1 LSSVE
6 NVNINVSDDTTA
18 TAHTLTMNMLNA
30 GSNTVT
36 VAGASTSTNSDVV
49 ALTNVAAGTTL
60 TMSGT
65 DVGATVTYVTA
76 ATSGTADSSTLTLN
90 ANTATAAADS
100 VVTYTAGL
108 ETLNVVS
115 SANSSLGD
123 LVFGGAT
130 LNLSGAGS
138 LNIRSALDNALTAID
153 GSAATGALT
162 LTSGTASATVAAV
175 AGVDQF
181 ELTVTG
187 GSGND
192 SIDMSAVTANDEISV
207 SGGAGNDTITFA
219 DDLAASGTATVGDV
233 LAGGAGT
240 DTLVTTDAL
249 AAGMTTAKSTG
260 VSGFETLQVSDA
272 LSGSVTVANMQAGIT
287 TVNLAAGA
295 NANDNGDII
304 FAAGANT
311 LNIATSVAGTL
322 TVADTGT
329 AITDSLTIN
338 NTNTAA
344 DDMGDG
350 EALAINGIET
360 VTINSTAVG
369 ATSQDFGA
377 ITMTGDTGATDTINF
392 TGSDIVTV
400 AAITAE
406 VIDASGLTAAES
418 GTTFSMSAAAVGV
431 TTITGSGGADTLVGD
446 AASTINGGA
455 GNDTITGG
463 SGNDTLNGGTG
474 NDTITVGA
482 GSDTVDAGAGDD
494 TVTLA
499 AAADASS
506 GDTIAG
512 GAGTDTLS
520 LVEAVTAAEMVN
532 LSGFETLSL
541 ADGSIQDMA
550 VFAANTTFTS
560 ITQTDVAAADAL
572 VITNMGAGI
581 TTLNLQD
588 SDGNLDVSFD
598 RLVDGAANSITINS
612 SATQATDYQD
622 VTIDDEETVI
632 INSGNATTET
642 LTIEDLISTD
652 MTSLTLTG
660 TAAIT
665 IENAI
670 GTGTGLATIDAS
682 SMTAAVDIDSSNS
695 IATQTFTGGSA
706 GDTFTGGINVDTI
719 TGGGGAD
726 TLTGGGGADT
736 ITGGAGGDTLLDGGA
751 GADTIDGGAGNDTIV
766 GGAGLDT
773 VTGGAG
779 ADTIRITAEGSTNYV
794 TITDFEVSA
803 SGTNDVLMIDSS
815 TINSNNISYSNGA
828 AVSNG
833 NHTVATYTGSAS
845 LASSSATVAII
856 KASSLSYN
864 AFSDVDTAI
873 DANNI
878 KLDGTGTGFAIG
890 EGIIFTYYD
899 IDGGHASVGYIESDT
914 ADTFDDG
921 NTYVEFARVTMT
933 STEYG
938 NFDADNFNFM

>member
-1 LSSVE
+1 
-6 NVNINVSDDTTA
+6 
-18 TAHTLTMNMLNA
+18 
-30 GSNTVT
+30 
-36 VAGASTSTNSDVV
+36 
-49 ALTNVAAGTTL
+49 
-60 TMSGT
+60 
-65 DVGATVTYVTA
+65 
-76 ATSGTADSSTLTLN
+76 
-90 ANTATAAADS
+90 
-100 VVTYTAGL
+100 
-108 ETLNVVS
+108 
-115 SANSSLGD
+115 
-123 LVFGGAT
+123 
-130 LNLSGAGS
+130 
-138 LNIRSALDNALTAID
+138 
-153 GSAATGALT
+153 
-162 LTSGTASATVAAV
+162 
-175 AGVDQF
+175 
-181 ELTVTG
+181 
-187 GSGND
+187 
-192 SIDMSAVTANDEISV
+192 
-207 SGGAGNDTITFA
+207 
-219 DDLAASGTATVGDV
+219 
-233 LAGGAGT
+233 
-240 DTLVTTDAL
+240 
-249 AAGMTTAKSTG
+249 
-260 VSGFETLQVSDA
+260 
-272 LSGSVTVANMQAGIT
+272 
-287 TVNLAAGA
+287 
-295 NANDNGDII
+295 
-304 FAAGANT
+304 
-311 LNIATSVAGTL
+311 
-322 TVADTGT
+322 
-329 AITDSLTIN
+329 
-338 NTNTAA
+338 
-344 DDMGDG
+344 
-350 EALAINGIET
+350 
-360 VTINSTAVG
+360 
-369 ATSQDFGA
+369 
-377 ITMTGDTGATDTINF
+377 
-392 TGSDIVTV
+392 
-400 AAITAE
+400 
-406 VIDASGLTAAES
+406 
-418 GTTFSMSAAAVGV
+418 
-431 TTITGSGGADTLVGD
+431 
-446 AASTINGGA
+446 
-455 GNDTITGG
+455 
-463 SGNDTLNGGTG
+463 
-474 NDTITVGA
+474 
-482 GSDTVDAGAGDD
+482 
-494 TVTLA
+494 
-499 AAADASS
+499 
-506 GDTIAG
+506 
-512 GAGTDTLS
+512 

-815 TINSNNISYSNGA
+815 TISSNNISYSNGA